1 MSMDFFLGGGG
12 EWYFWISEQDDIS
25 KSRWQGIFK
34 LFVNNKPMGVQ
45 KRCKPSSDWQCQSQ
59 VPVTN
64 TNIVWPLR
72 YFFFSKA
79 WKTNF

>member
-45 KRCKPSSDWQCQSQ
+45 KVDIKKDVNHLQTDNAK
-59 VPVTN
+59 VKY
-64 TNIVWPLR
+64 L
-72 YFFFSKA
+72 
-79 WKTNF
+79 